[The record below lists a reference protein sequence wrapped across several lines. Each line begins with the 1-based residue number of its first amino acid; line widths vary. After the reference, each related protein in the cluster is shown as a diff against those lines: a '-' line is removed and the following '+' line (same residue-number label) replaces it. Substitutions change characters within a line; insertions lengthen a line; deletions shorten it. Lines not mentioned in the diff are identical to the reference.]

1 MLQSLTAVTGT
12 NVGTLATAGDVA
24 CNHLLRFENEAEIV
38 RGRTEWR
45 SKSGNNFRILDHIS
59 ADHGI

>member
-12 NVGTLATAGDVA
+12 DVGTLATAGNVA
-24 CNHLLRFENEAEIV
+24 CNHLLRFENGAEIV
-38 RGRTEWR
+38 KGRTEWR
-45 SKSGNNFRILDHIS
+45 PKFRDNFRILDHIS